1 MACSRGSRKENRL
14 SPTRGPKGAGSTAP
28 FHFVTTPEH
37 IWERR
42 ADAVLGIAASIL
54 LMSMMVL
61 TFADVVARY
70 LLNRPI
76 RGAFE
81 ITELALLVLIF
92 AGLPL
97 VSHADEHVTMDFI
110 DRILPGWLADLWV
123 RVAHAACA
131 AIMFFLTWQ
140 VWIKASRISS
150 YGDTTEVLR
159 ITVGPFVYFMAA
171 MIALTGLV
179 HVFKIF
185 APVIRRES
193 HGTL

>member
-1 MACSRGSRKENRL
+1 MN
-14 SPTRGPKGAGSTAP
+14 
-28 FHFVTTPEH
+28 TPETN
-37 IWERR
+37 WEKRI
-42 ADAVLGIAASIL
+42 DAVLGIAASVL
-54 LMSMMVL
+54 LFCMMLL

-81 ITELALLVLIF
+81 VTELTLLVLIF

-110 DRILPGWLADLWV
+110 DRVLPPAGQLAVIRLV
-123 RVAHAACA
+123 HAICA

-140 VWIKASRISS
+140 IWLKAGKIAG
-150 YGDTTEVLR
+150 YGDTTDVLR
-159 ITVGPFVYFMAA
+159 IAVGPFVYFMDA

-179 HVFKIF
+179 HLYKIF
-185 APVIRRES
+185 VPGDGSANQA
-193 HGTL
+193 TT

>member
-1 MACSRGSRKENRL
+1 
-14 SPTRGPKGAGSTAP
+14 
-28 FHFVTTPEH
+28 VTTAEH
-37 IWERR
+37 VWERR

-54 LMSMMVL
+54 LMLMMLL

-123 RVAHAACA
+123 RGAHAACA
-131 AIMFFLTWQ
+131 AIMFFLAWQ

-159 ITVGPFVYFMAA
+159 ISVGPFVYFMAA

-185 APVIRRES
+185 APVLRRES
-193 HGTL
+193 QGTL